1 MRSCPKCGSPRV
13 HRSRSKGFLERF
25 RKTFTSDRVHRCH
38 ACGWRGW
45 GTVTSESTQPKDDLG
60 KRRPAPDLVAI
71 DEAVDKALDK
81 EVIGSK

>member
-1 MRSCPKCGSPRV
+1 
-13 HRSRSKGFLERF
+13 
-25 RKTFTSDRVHRCH
+25 
-38 ACGWRGW
+38 
-45 GTVTSESTQPKDDLG
+45 VTSESTQPKDDLG